1 MKKHL
6 RQRGIRLLL
15 AASVLLALAG
25 GIAYAAI
32 PDSNGL
38 IKGCY
43 QSSSGTLRVIGSN
56 PTVGGGKCSST
67 EKSLNW
73 NQTGPKGATGARG
86 PTGANGTNGTTG
98 TTGAVGV
105 TGTTGPTGPTG
116 PDGPAA
122 ISGAMVVT
130 TAHTFV
136 LEFLSNGI
144 WLEGGC
150 TGTNPQGAIITL
162 ARSSAAGTPNV
173 DAYGFLNQDNVV
185 QSVNATDLPPVQLG
199 DNGVQAVDFT
209 GITVLHGHS
218 DFAQI
223 TAHGASLGTGNGCR
237 FSWVVTPGS

>member
-15 AASVLLALAG
+15 ATTLLLALAA

-32 PDSNGL
+32 PDSNGVVR
-38 IKGCY
+38 GCY
-43 QSSSGTLRVIGSN
+43 QATSGTLRVIGSN
-56 PTVGGGKCSST
+56 PTVGGGKCTSS
-67 EKSLNW
+67 EKPLNW
-73 NQTGPKGATGARG
+73 SQRGPTGAKGATGADG
-86 PTGANGTNGTTG
+86 TSTVGATGATG
-98 TTGAVGV
+98 I
-105 TGTTGPTGPTG
+105 TGPTGPTG

-122 ISGAMVVT
+122 ISGTMFVT

-136 LEFLSNGI
+136 LAFLSNGI

-173 DAYGFLNQDNVV
+173 DAYGFVNQDNVV

-199 DNGVQAVDFT
+199 DNGVQAVDLT
-209 GITVLHGHS
+209 GITALHGHS